1 MVKIP
6 FCELVPDPTERE
18 EFTQIAAQVLRSGR
32 YINGPEVS
40 AFETEV
46 AAYLEVGFA
55 VGVNSGTDALLIA
68 LQAAGVRAGDEV
80 ITSPFTFFATAE
92 VIARLGAVPVFVDID
107 LDTYCLSAKAV
118 EAAITPKTRA
128 IIPVH
133 LYGHAAPM
141 AELVSLAQTN
151 RLALIEDAAQAFG
164 GGISGRKVG
173 GFGTAG
179 AFSFFPTKNL
189 GAFGDGGLLTTHDEG
204 FAARAR
210 ALRVHGMVQK
220 FHPEELGYNSRLDE
234 LQAAFLRKKLTRLD
248 AKNRARI
255 EAAGRYSQLLAGVSA
270 LALPTQRAGVK
281 HVYHLYTV
289 RVTRGREALQ
299 ASLQKAG
306 IDTAIYY
313 QKPLHLLPLFEKY
326 YKPLPNVEAASQ
338 QVLSLPFWPEIS
350 AEAQAQVAAQLIKS
364 IEQ

>member
-6 FCELVPDPTERE
+6 FCELVPSLTECE
-18 EFTQIAAQVLRSGR
+18 ELAQIAARVLRSGR

-40 AFETEV
+40 AFEAEA
-46 AAYLEVGFA
+46 AAYLGVGFA

-68 LQAAGVRAGDEV
+68 LQAAGVGEGDEV

-107 LDTYCLSAKAV
+107 LDSFCLSAKEV
-118 EAAITPKTRA
+118 ERAITPKTRA
-128 IIPVH
+128 IVPVH

-141 AELVSLAQTN
+141 AELVSLAQAN
-151 RLALIEDAAQAFG
+151 RLAVIEDAAQAFG

-189 GAFGDGGLLTTHDEG
+189 GAFGDGGLLTTNDASL
-204 FAARAR
+204 AARAR

-220 FHPEELGYNSRLDE
+220 FLPTELGYNSRLDE
-234 LQAAFLRKKLTRLD
+234 LQAAFLRQKLTRLD
-248 AKNRARI
+248 AQNRARI
-255 EAAGRYSQLLAGVSA
+255 EAAARYSQLLAGVSS
-270 LALPTQRAGVK
+270 LILPTQRVGVE

-299 ASLQKAG
+299 RDLHSAG

-313 QKPLHLLPLFEKY
+313 QKPLHQLPLFDKY
-326 YKPLPNVEAASQ
+326 HRQLPNTEAAAQ
-338 QVLSLPFWPEIS
+338 QVLSLPFWPEIP
-350 AEAQAQVAAQLIKS
+350 AEVQTQVAAQIIKS
-364 IEQ
+364 IG